1 VTEEA
6 VVVARLWPCYGR
18 RGNNRKLLKR
28 NASSTDE
35 GFAMAPE
42 TRRYVSTVV
51 LTTRVVFGTTLLIIG
66 LAALL
71 QQWNNARTAGV
82 IACAGGICDLVAALR
97 AGIWIDARGITARG
111 TLRTRRLAWADIAS
125 FSMDG
130 SAGWATKC
138 LRIHLR
144 NGEAMKIN
152 TILKPRF
159 GPKAKYQPPIV
170 EELNDAL
177 ATATIP
183 ARPDAR

>member
-1 VTEEA
+1 
-6 VVVARLWPCYGR
+6 
-18 RGNNRKLLKR
+18 
-28 NASSTDE
+28 
-35 GFAMAPE
+35 MAPE